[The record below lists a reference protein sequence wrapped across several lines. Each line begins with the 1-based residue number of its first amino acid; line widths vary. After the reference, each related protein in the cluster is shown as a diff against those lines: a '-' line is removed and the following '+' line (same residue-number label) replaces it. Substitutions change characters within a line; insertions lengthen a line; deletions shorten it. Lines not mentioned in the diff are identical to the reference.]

1 MEGLI
6 RAYRERRLIL
16 FVGAGLSMG
25 LGLPS
30 WEKLVDRMAV
40 ELGYDPDI
48 FRTYGNA
55 LTLAEFYRLEKGNFG
70 HWRSEVDKEW
80 HNDKVDIATSKA
92 HELIAKS
99 HIDLIYTTNFDRWI
113 EEAYKHWCRPYS
125 KIVGV
130 DDIARAKQ
138 DTTHIVK
145 FHGDF
150 EDDRSLVLG
159 EASYLE
165 RMQFESPLDIK
176 LRSDVLGRSVLFV
189 GYSLSDPNIRLI
201 FYKLAQL
208 WKTDSY
214 TQPPMSYILSGRP
227 NPIDE
232 AVLRQ
237 WNIEVIAPSTD
248 DRTAALVELL
258 EKLK

>member
-6 RAYRERRLIL
+6 RAYKERRLIL

-48 FRTYGNA
+48 FRTYGSA
-55 LTLAEFYRLEKGNFG
+55 LTLAEFYRLEKGHFG

-80 HNDKVDIATSKA
+80 HNAKIDIATSRP

-113 EEAYKHWCRPYS
+113 ELAYKHWGMPYS

-130 DDIARAKQ
+130 DDIARAKP

-150 EDDRSLVLG
+150 DEDSSLVLG
-159 EASYLE
+159 EAGYLE

-176 LRSDVLGRSVLFV
+176 LRSDVLGRSVLFI

-208 WKTDSY
+208 WKTVSH

-237 WNIEVIAPSTD
+237 WNIEVIAPATD

-258 EKLK
+258 EKLR

>member
-6 RAYRERRLIL
+6 QAYRERRLIL

-30 WEKLVDRMAV
+30 WQSLVDRMAV
-40 ELGYDPDI
+40 DLGYDPEI

-70 HWRSEVDKEW
+70 PWRSQVDKEW
-80 HNDKVDIATSKA
+80 HNAGIDIASSRA

-99 HIDLIYTTNFDRWI
+99 HVELIYTTNFDRWI
-113 EEAYKHWCRPYS
+113 ELAFQHWGRPFS

-130 DDIARAKQ
+130 DDIARAKA
-138 DTTHIVK
+138 DAAHIVK

-150 EDDRSLVLG
+150 DDDSSLVLG

-189 GYSLSDPNIRLI
+189 GYGLGDPNIRLI
-201 FYKLAQL
+201 FYKLSRL
-208 WKTDSY
+208 WRAASY
-214 TQPPMSYILSGRP
+214 AKPPVSYILSGRP
-227 NPIDE
+227 NPVDE

-237 WNIEVIAPSTD
+237 WNIEVIAPSGD
-248 DRTAALVELL
+248 DKTAALVDLL

>member
-1 MEGLI
+1 MKMLSQ
-6 RAYRERRLIL
+6 AYRERRLIL
-16 FVGAGLSMG
+16 FIGAGVSMG

-30 WEKLVDRMAV
+30 WEKLIDRMAE
-40 ELGYDPDI
+40 ELGYEPDI

-55 LTLAEFYRLEKGNFG
+55 LTLAEFYRIKKGSFG
-70 HWRSEVDKEW
+70 RWRSEVDKEW
-80 HNDKVDIATSKA
+80 HSERFDIATSKV

-99 HIDLIYTTNFDRWI
+99 DIDLIYTTNFDCWI
-113 EEAYKHWCRPYS
+113 ERAYANWSRPYA

-130 DDIARAKQ
+130 DDIARAKPGVTQ
-138 DTTHIVK
+138 IVK

-150 EDDRSLVLG
+150 DDDASLVLG

-176 LRSDVLGRSVLFV
+176 LRSDVLGRSVLFI

-201 FYKLAQL
+201 FYKLSQL
-208 WKTDSY
+208 WKKSSNTE
-214 TQPPMSYILSGRP
+214 QPMSYILSGRP

-232 AVLRQ
+232 AVLRK
-237 WNIEVIAPSTD
+237 WSIEVIEPTSD
-248 DRTAALVELL
+248 DRTQALIHLL
-258 EKLK
+258 EQL

>member
-6 RAYRERRLIL
+6 RAYQERRLIL

-48 FRTYGNA
+48 FRTYGSA
-55 LTLAEFYRLEKGNFG
+55 PTLAEFYRLEKGHFG

-80 HNDKVDIATSKA
+80 HNAKIDIATSKA
-92 HELIAKS
+92 HELITKS

-113 EEAYKHWCRPYS
+113 ELAYEHWGKPYS

-130 DDIARAKQ
+130 DDIARAKPEA
-138 DTTHIVK
+138 THIVK

-150 EDDRSLVLG
+150 EDDGSLVLG
-159 EASYLE
+159 EAGYLE
-165 RMQFESPLDIK
+165 RMQFESSLDIK

-208 WKTDSY
+208 CRVLPRFRG
-214 TQPPMSYILSGRP
+214 QLS
-227 NPIDE
+227 
-232 AVLRQ
+232 
-237 WNIEVIAPSTD
+237 
-248 DRTAALVELL
+248 
-258 EKLK
+258 